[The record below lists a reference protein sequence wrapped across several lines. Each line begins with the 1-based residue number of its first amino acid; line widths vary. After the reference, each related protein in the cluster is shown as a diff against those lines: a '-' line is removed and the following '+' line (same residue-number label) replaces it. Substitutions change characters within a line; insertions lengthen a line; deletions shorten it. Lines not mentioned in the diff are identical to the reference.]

1 MRNLTADDFAE
12 KTGTVYEVSV
22 QGSSFPL
29 TLAEFQTLPN
39 SGREGGSFRLEFCGP
54 MDPILP
60 QAIYP
65 LRDGGDELEIFIVP
79 ISRDRDGTRYEAIFF

>member
-39 SGREGGSFRLEFCGP
+39 TGRECCSFGEEYF
-54 MDPILP
+54 
-60 QAIYP
+60 
-65 LRDGGDELEIFIVP
+65 
-79 ISRDRDGTRYEAIFF
+79 